1 MNINEDTSLL
11 TIFIIGL
18 IDLII
23 IGILIWAGII

>member
-1 MNINEDTSLL
+1 MKRNEDTSIL
-11 TIFIIGL
+11 TLFIIGL

>member
-1 MNINEDTSLL
+1 MNRNEDTSIL
-11 TIFIIGL
+11 TLFIIGL

>member
-1 MNINEDTSLL
+1 MNEDTSIL
-11 TIFIIGL
+11 TLFIIGL

>member
-1 MNINEDTSLL
+1 MNINEDTSIL
-11 TIFIIGL
+11 TLFIIGL